1 MSTNYD
7 VLLVGDYFCDLI
19 FTGLPIMP
27 SLGTEVY
34 GTGFDMM
41 PGGSF
46 ITALALHRLGLCTG
60 WACDFGNDVFSQF
73 VLELVRQHGLDDSL
87 FRLLDRPIRN
97 ISVSMSFPRDRAFV
111 SYSDERDSLP
121 LMPLIE
127 KYKPRCLL
135 LPSLQFDEPLVEL
148 TMAAHRHGG
157 LVYMDCQHT
166 DQTLNTPGLAEALRR
181 VDIFAPNTTEAIQL
195 TGAATVEAAV
205 AQLAELTPLVVAK
218 LGADG
223 AMAQAGTQVIRVPGI
238 SVKALETTGAG
249 DCFNAGFLYG
259 YLHGKPLETCLR
271 CGNIC
276 GGLSTTACGGA
287 TAAPTAAEVEE
298 WLRRYPQS

>member
-1 MSTNYD
+1 MSTTCD
-7 VLLVGDYFCDLI
+7 VLLVGDYCCDLI

-34 GTGFDMM
+34 STGFDMM

-46 ITALALHRLGLCTG
+46 ITALALHRLGLRTG
-60 WACDFGNDVFSQF
+60 WACDFGNDIFSRF
-73 VLELVRQHGLDDSL
+73 VLELARQRGMDSSL
-87 FRLLDRPIRN
+87 FRLHDRPIRN
-97 ISVSMSFPRDRAFV
+97 ISVSMSFPQDRAFV
-111 SYSDERDSLP
+111 SYIDEREPLS
-121 LMPLIE
+121 LMPLVE
-127 KYKPRCLL
+127 KHRPRCLL
-135 LPSLQFDEPLVEL
+135 LPSLQFGESLVEL
-148 TMAAHRHGG
+148 TVATHQHGC

-166 DQTLNTPGLAEALRR
+166 DETLDTPGLAEALRG
-181 VDIFAPNTTEAIQL
+181 VDIFAPNATEALHL
-195 TGAATVEAAV
+195 TGAATIEAAM
-205 AQLAELTPLVVAK
+205 ARLAELAPLVVIK

-238 SVKALETTGAG
+238 SVEVLETTGAG

-259 YLHGKPLETCLR
+259 YLRGEPLETCLR

-298 WLRRYPQS
+298 WLRRYPLS

>member
-46 ITALALHRLGLCTG
+46 ITALALHRLGLRAG
-60 WACDFGNDVFSQF
+60 WACDFGNDVFSRF
-73 VLELVRQHGLDDSL
+73 VLELARQCGLDDSL
-87 FRLLDRPIRN
+87 FRLHDRPIRN
-97 ISVSMSFPRDRAFV
+97 ISVSMSFPQDRAFV

-135 LPSLQFDEPLVEL
+135 LPSLQFDESLVEL

>member
-1 MSTNYD
+1 MFTNYD

-19 FTGLPIMP
+19 FTGLPTMP
-27 SLGTEVY
+27 SLGSEVY

-46 ITALALHRLGLCTG
+46 ITALALHRLGLRAG
-60 WACDFGNDVFSQF
+60 WACDFGNDIFSRF
-73 VLELVRQHGLDDSL
+73 VLESVRLHGLDDSL
-87 FRLLDRPIRN
+87 FHLHDRPIRN
-97 ISVSMSFPRDRAFV
+97 ISVSMSFPQDRAFV
-111 SYSDERDSLP
+111 SYADKRERLP
-121 LMPLIE
+121 LIPLIE
-127 KYKPRCLL
+127 KHQPRCLL
-135 LPSLQFDEPLVEL
+135 FPGLCFGKAQAQWA
-148 TMAAHRHGG
+148 TATHGYGG

-166 DQTLNTPGLAEALRR
+166 DETLDTPGLAEMLRG
-181 VDIFAPNTTEAIQL
+181 VDIFAPNATEALHL

-205 AQLAELTPLVVAK
+205 ARLAELTPLVVIK

-223 AMAQAGTQVIRVPGI
+223 VMAQAGARVIHVPGI
-238 SVKALETTGAG
+238 SVEALETTGAG

-259 YLHGKPLETCLR
+259 YLRGEPLETCLR

-276 GGLSTTACGGA
+276 GGLSTTARGGA
-287 TAAPTAAEVEE
+287 TAAPTAIEVEE